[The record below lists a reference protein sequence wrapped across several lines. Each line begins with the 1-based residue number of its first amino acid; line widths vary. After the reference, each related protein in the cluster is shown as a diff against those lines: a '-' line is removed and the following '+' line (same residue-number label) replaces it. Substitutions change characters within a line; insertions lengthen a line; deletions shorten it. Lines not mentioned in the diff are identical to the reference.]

1 MHPPGYVIAN
11 RYEVLANIG
20 QGGQGEVYRARD
32 HTEGDEVALKIID
45 SKTITPLGPWAEAQ
59 ILRRLSDNHIL
70 PIRNAFPHLGIAMV
84 VTEVAEHGTVEDRI
98 NAESLGLDVGQAV
111 RWTRQACQGL
121 TRAHDLGLIHN
132 DIKPG
137 NLFLTDRD
145 DCQVGDFGYAGIID
159 PTTGIAPVYG
169 GTFATLA
176 PEVAATWA
184 TKPEGSTTSDVYSIA
199 ATAYWM
205 LAGQPPHDLTGLTT
219 DPDILAHIATTPAR
233 RLRSVA
239 PHVPDP
245 IARVID
251 SALAMNPAQRPS
263 SAHQFSADLGRRV
276 TGRRWMRT
284 DEHGCHLACWRGTPP
299 STGST
304 YLLCMTQGPRAT
316 QRQLHT
322 THAGSGRA
330 IKGGSATATPTTWPA
345 AVRRVMRILV

>member
-1 MHPPGYVIAN
+1 MHPPGHVIAN
-11 RYEVLANIG
+11 RYEVLAG
-20 QGGQGEVYRARD
+20 LGTGGQGEVYRVRD
-32 HTEGDEVALKIID
+32 HLEGDEVALKILD
-45 SKTITPLGPWAEAQ
+45 PKTTTALGTWAEAR

-70 PIRNAFPHLGIAMV
+70 PIRNALAHLGVAMI
-84 VTEVAEHGTVEDRI
+84 VTDVAEHGTIEDRI
-98 NAESLGLDVGQAV
+98 NAEPLGLDVGQAI

-137 NLFLTDRD
+137 NLFLTDRN
-145 DCQVGDFGYAGIID
+145 DCRVGDFGYAGLID
-159 PTTGIAPVYG
+159 RATGLAPVYG

-176 PEVAATWA
+176 PEVAATWT
-184 TKPEGSTTSDVYSIA
+184 TKPVGSIASDVYSIA

-251 SALAMNPAQRPS
+251 SALALNPADRPS

-284 DEHGCHLACWRGTPP
+284 DEHTGHLACWRGTPP

-304 YLLCMTQGPRAT
+304 YLLCMTPGPRST
-316 QRQLHT
+316 QRQLHAV
-322 THAGSGRA
+322 HAGSGRA
-330 IKGGSATATPTTWPA
+330 IKGGSATATGTNWPT
-345 AVRRVMRILV
+345 AVRRLMRTLV